1 MGQKIKRVKRV
12 QHLYER
18 TYQTATGERRT
29 KFYGIFTCKL
39 KGKRR
44 VFPLGGSL
52 DTAKTELAQ
61 LLADNV
67 RGEDFDAVEE
77 PSRQGVTFAEWVAS
91 YFATK
96 IDPEKHAGGVDRE
109 KRSFKA
115 LEPFFGGML
124 LKDIKRTTIME
135 YRAKRLQQPIM
146 RRGKAVMFGGK
157 AKTVA
162 FPTVNRELAFLRFM
176 LNMAEDDEIIDA
188 APKFTSR
195 TGKNNLIKSEKDR
208 KREPSVTHEQFQ
220 ALCDNMPRPALR
232 VLGALYYTAM
242 RLNEV
247 LRLTWEMVDEKR
259 GFIRLPKEYVK
270 EKKNRTV
277 RIFPEM
283 QNILDELRVEQKR
296 VPNTMKRVF
305 TRSGRPIKSIRTAF
319 ERARKAAEIADLR
332 PHDFRH
338 VAITRWATMGIPQA
352 AIMAMAGHHSIAQN
366 DDYTNMKE
374 DHLLEACRSYTAVIQ
389 EKPQEKPLE
398 TAAAASY

>member
-1 MGQKIKRVKRV
+1 MGQKLKRVKRV
-12 QHLYER
+12 SHLYER
-18 TYQTATGERRT
+18 KYQTAGGESRT

-44 VFPLGGSL
+44 VFPLGGEL
-52 DTAKTELAQ
+52 EAAKEELA
-61 LLADNV
+61 LKLADNV
-67 RGEDFDAVEE
+67 KGKDFDQTETK
-77 PSRQGVTFAEWVAS
+77 RGFTFAEWVES
-91 YFATK
+91 YFKSK

-109 KRSFKA
+109 KRSFKT
-115 LEPFFGGML
+115 LKPFFGDML
-124 LKDIKRTTIME
+124 LADIKRTTIME

-146 RRGKAVMFGGK
+146 RRGKPVMFDGEPK
-157 AKTVA
+157 KVS

-176 LNMAEDDEIIDA
+176 LNMAEDDEIIAA

-242 RLNEV
+242 RVNEV
-247 LRLTWEMVDEKR
+247 LRLTWDMVDEKR
-259 GFIRLPKEYVK
+259 GFIRLPKDYVK
-270 EKKNRTV
+270 EKKNRTI

-283 QNILDELRVEQKR
+283 QNILDELRVEQKK

-319 ERARKAAEIADLR
+319 ERAR
-332 PHDFRH
+332 
-338 VAITRWATMGIPQA
+338 
-352 AIMAMAGHHSIAQN
+352 
-366 DDYTNMKE
+366 
-374 DHLLEACRSYTAVIQ
+374 
-389 EKPQEKPLE
+389 
-398 TAAAASY
+398 